1 MNANASVQRTR
12 KQSITN
18 CAPYSAV
25 NAIPSFGLCRHCKK
39 PTPVCEPLCV
49 NCRLPRL
56 STTARYVQAQS
67 ERRFLAAFFARETP
81 VAYALFLVNLA
92 VYLLAAAFAEGAP
105 FQNFLHGVDGP
116 SLLAFGANTNTTL
129 LGGEYFRLI
138 TPIFLHLSGLHLLSN
153 CFALALVGPQ
163 VERLYGSVRFLLIYL
178 LAGLGGILSSVLS
191 HTLSG
196 KPNAVA
202 VGASGAIFG
211 LFGVL
216 AVFSFKY
223 RNELPETFIN
233 SFAIAVLPAIA
244 VNLFIGFTVPF
255 IDNSIHMGG
264 LLAGAGLAF
273 IIPYLAPGRERVTR
287 RHLALVAACTILVM
301 ICFVRA
307 YQVSPRYLPTVEQ
320 AALKL
325 NP

>member
-1 MNANASVQRTR
+1 MNANASIQRTPEP
-12 KQSITN
+12 SIRNWTPHPVVH
-18 CAPYSAV
+18 ASA
-25 NAIPSFGLCRHCKK
+25 SFQVCRHCKK
-39 PTPVCEPLCV
+39 NTLACEPQCL
-49 NCRLPRL
+49 NCRLRRL
-56 STTARYVQAQS
+56 STTALYAQTQI

-81 VAYALFLVNLA
+81 VAYALFLVNLL
-92 VYLLAAAFAEGAP
+92 VYLLAAAFADGAP
-105 FQNFLHGVDGP
+105 LQNFLHGIDGP

-153 CFALALVGPQ
+153 SFALAIVGPQ

-178 LAGLGGILSSVLS
+178 LAGLGGMLSSVLS
-191 HTLSG
+191 HALSG
-196 KPNAVA
+196 KPNTVA

-244 VNLFIGFTVPF
+244 INLFIGFTVPF
-255 IDNSIHMGG
+255 IENSIHMGG

-273 IIPYLAPGRERVTR
+273 IIPYLAPGRERITR
-287 RHLALVAACTILVM
+287 RHLALVVACAFLVT

-307 YQVSPRYLPTVEQ
+307 YQASPRYLQTVEQ

>member
-1 MNANASVQRTR
+1 MNANASLQHTPKSSIRTFV
-12 KQSITN
+12 
-18 CAPYSAV
+18 PHPVV
-25 NAIPSFGLCRHCKK
+25 NAIQSFQVCRHCKK
-39 PTPVCEPLCV
+39 PTPAREPLCV
-49 NCRLPRL
+49 NCGMRRL
-56 STTARYVQAQS
+56 STAALNAQTQI

-81 VAYALFLVNLA
+81 VAYALFLANLL
-92 VYLLAAAFAEGAP
+92 VYLLIAALAGGSP
-105 FQNFLHGVDGP
+105 FENLLHGVDGP
-116 SLLAFGANTNTTL
+116 ALLAFGAKTNAAL
-129 LGGEYFRLI
+129 LDGEYFRLV

-153 CFALALVGPQ
+153 SFALAIVGPQ

-178 LAGLGGILSSVLS
+178 LAGLGGLLSSVLA
-191 HTLSG
+191 HALSG
-196 KPNAVA
+196 KPHTVA

-223 RNELPETFIN
+223 RAELPAAFIN

-273 IIPYLAPGRERVTR
+273 IIPYLAPGRERVTWR
-287 RHLALVAACTILVM
+287 QVELIAACTFLVT
-301 ICFVRA
+301 ISFVRA
-307 YQVSPRYLPTVEQ
+307 YQVRPRYMPAVEQ
-320 AALKL
+320 TALQL
-325 NP
+325 NR

>member
-1 MNANASVQRTR
+1 MNVHASLQPAP
-12 KQSITN
+12 KQPLRSFI
-18 CAPYSAV
+18 PHPVV
-25 NAIPSFGLCRHCKK
+25 NATQSFQSCDHCKK
-39 PTPVCEPLCV
+39 PTPKRAPACV
-49 NCRLPRL
+49 NCGRRRL
-56 STTARYVQAQS
+56 STVALKAQRQI

-81 VAYALFLVNLA
+81 VAYALFLANLL
-92 VYLLAAAFAEGAP
+92 VYLLTAALAGGSP
-105 FQNFLHGVDGP
+105 FENLLRGVDGP
-116 SLLAFGANTNTTL
+116 SLLAFGAQTNTAL

-153 CFALALVGPQ
+153 SFALAIVGPQ

-178 LAGLGGILSSVLS
+178 LAGLGGILSSVLA
-191 HTLSG
+191 HALSG
-196 KPNAVA
+196 RPNTLA

-223 RNELPETFIN
+223 RAELPAAFIN

-255 IDNSIHMGG
+255 IDNSIHLGG

-287 RHLALVAACTILVM
+287 RQLALIAACTVLVT

-307 YQVSPRYLPTVEQ
+307 YQVSPRYWPTVEQ
-320 AALKL
+320 AALSKG
-325 NP
+325 